1 MTITPQTVAQLRAET
16 ERYGLDNRWIADKYT
31 DEQLARI
38 YNGLGPDSFPRWLRA
53 VLTDLN
59 PLLRP
64 VAFVH
69 DVEWHEADGSR
80 KSFEESNRRWK
91 RNGYRVA
98 QVEFRAWDPRR
109 YLLMNRVRRFGN
121 YCQAFGWSAWRT
133 PSKEPEP

>member
-1 MTITPQTVAQLRAET
+1 MLIGAVNAFNGET
-16 ERYGLDNRWIADKYT
+16 NKVLCQCGSYKEVP
-31 DEQLARI
+31 ELAKI

-53 VLTDLN
+53 VLTDFN

-64 VAFVH
+64 VAYIH
-69 DVEWHEADGSR
+69 DIEWHEADGSR
-80 KSFEESNRRWK
+80 EAFDASNKRWK

-133 PSKEPEP
+133 PSKEVQA